1 MSKTGF
7 LFQETGFFFYFTVE
21 ICIIIRYNK
30 SIDIMGVCSMKL
42 LTKASYSPEVT
53 QREKDNLQV
62 AYRAACEA
70 MVLLKN
76 DGALPLQTKK
86 VALYGPGASMTIK
99 GGTGSGEVNER
110 HSVTIL
116 EGLKDRGFQITTES
130 WIRDFEAGYAQAEA
144 AYKEEKKKRVNF
156 LKFGSIMNMLFDNFR
171 APVGRPITQEDVAAS
186 DTDTCIY
193 VLSRQAGEGGD
204 RKAEPGDLFL
214 TQEEKDAIAFCA
226 EHYANFLL
234 VINSGS
240 SMDMAFTQE
249 IPGINAIVYLCQL
262 GTEGGHAFADLISG
276 VFSPS
281 GKLSDTWA
289 KEYKD
294 IPFSGEYSYLNG
306 NLEDEY
312 YKEGI
317 YVGYRYFDSFGVE
330 PAYPFGFGLSYTDF
344 TTHSGGVLADGS
356 KIQVK
361 ANVANVGDR
370 FAGKEVV
377 QLYVS
382 APNGQIHKEYQSL
395 AAFAK
400 TGVLEPG
407 QRQTLDLHFDL
418 RSLASYREADAAY
431 VLEAGDYILRLGNSS
446 RNTVPVG
453 VLTIGEERIV
463 SRHTHICPV
472 LKPFEELAS
481 KPYNAEEI
489 PEGLPRIAIDL
500 AAIETV
506 TYTYETPE
514 PSQDPRVQ
522 KFMSTLTRKEMA
534 EIVVGIGMFG
544 GETRFNLPGSVG
556 NTTSKFW
563 DRGLAN
569 VTLCDGPAGLRIQ
582 KRSAVDKKGKVKPID
597 MALSIFEAFPD
608 FVKNRM
614 TGDPDKDTVIYQYTT
629 AFPVANALAQTW
641 NTDLMYEVGSA
652 IFREMK
658 EYGCTYWLAPA
669 MNIHRNPL
677 CGRNFEYFSEDPRLS
692 GNIAAA
698 ITRGVQ
704 QEEGYYVTIKHFACN
719 NQEDNRNA
727 VSSNLSERAL
737 REIYLRGFE
746 ICVRDA
752 GAKGVMTSYNKING
766 VYAPNSHDICT
777 KALRCE
783 WGFDGVVMTDW
794 FSTNKGQ
801 ASNAIAMKAGNDLIM
816 PGGGS
821 FKKEILQGIQSGLI
835 AEEDL
840 RRCCEHVVKAIL
852 DSAIQKE
859 YIG

>member
-1 MSKTGF
+1 
-7 LFQETGFFFYFTVE
+7 
-21 ICIIIRYNK
+21 
-30 SIDIMGVCSMKL
+30 MKL
-42 LTKASYSPEVT
+42 LTKANYSPEVT
-53 QREKDNLQV
+53 QREKENLRV
-62 AYRAACEA
+62 AYQAACEG

-76 DGALPLQTKK
+76 DGVLPFKSKK

-116 EGLKDRGFQITTES
+116 EGLEDRSFEITTRS
-130 WIRDFEAGYAQAEA
+130 WIADFEKSYAEAEA

-156 LKFGSIMNMLFDNFR
+156 LKIGSIMNMLFDDFR
-171 APVGRPITQEDVAAS
+171 APTGREITAEDVSAS
-186 DTDTCIY
+186 DTDSCIY

-204 RKAEPGDLFL
+204 RRAEKGDMFL
-214 TQEEKDAIAFCA
+214 TDEETAAIRFCA
-226 EHYANFLL
+226 ENYANFLL

-240 SMDMAFTQE
+240 SIDMAFAEE

-262 GTEGGHAFADLISG
+262 GTEGGHAFADVVSG
-276 VFSPS
+276 VVSPS

-289 KEYKD
+289 KQYGD
-294 IPFSGEYSYLNG
+294 IPFANEYSYLNG

-330 PAYPFGFGLSYTDF
+330 PAYPFGYGLSYTTF
-344 TTHSGGVLADGS
+344 SIHSAGVAAEGS
-356 KIQVK
+356 KITVK
-361 ANVANVGDR
+361 ATAANTGDTY
-370 FAGKEVV
+370 AGKEVV

-382 APNGQIHKEYQSL
+382 APNGDLHKEYQSL

-400 TGVLEPG
+400 TDVLAPG
-407 QRQTLDLHFDL
+407 DRQTLDLTFDL
-418 RSLASYREADAAY
+418 RSLASYRESDACY

-446 RNTVPVG
+446 RNTVTVG
-453 VLTIGEERIV
+453 VLTVGKETIV
-463 SRHTHICPV
+463 SRHAHICPA
-472 LKPFEELAS
+472 LKPIEELSS
-481 KPYNAEEI
+481 KAYDFAPV
-489 PEGLPRIAIDL
+489 PEGLPHFDIDTS
-500 AAIETV
+500 AIEAV
-506 TYTYETPE
+506 TYAYETPAICSDE
-514 PSQDPRVQ
+514 RVQ
-522 KFMSTLTRKEMA
+522 KFVSTLTLNEMVD
-534 EIVVGIGMFG
+534 IVVGIGMLG
-544 GETRFNLPGSVG
+544 SEIRFNLPGAVG

-569 VTLCDGPAGLRIQ
+569 VALCDGPAGLRIQ
-582 KRSAVDKKGKVKPID
+582 KRSAVDKKGNVKPID
-597 MALSIFEAFPD
+597 MALSIYEAFPS
-608 FVKNRM
+608 FVKKIM

-641 NTDLMYEVGSA
+641 NTELMYEIGSA
-652 IFREMK
+652 IYREMK

-669 MNIHRNPL
+669 INIHRNPL

-692 GNIAAA
+692 GAMAAA

-704 QEEGYYVTIKHFACN
+704 QEEGYYVTVKHFACN
-719 NQEDNRNA
+719 NQEENRNG

-746 ICVRDA
+746 ISVREG
-752 GAKGVMTSYNKING
+752 GAKGIMTSYNKING
-766 VYAPNSHDICT
+766 VYASNSYDICT
-777 KALRCE
+777 KVLRNE

-794 FSTNKGQ
+794 FSTNKGL

-821 FKKEILQGIQSGLI
+821 FKKEILQGVKSGLI
-835 AEEDL
+835 SEEDV
-840 RRCCEHVVKAIL
+840 RRCCANVVRAIFQ
-852 DSAIQKE
+852 SATQRE